1 MSEDES
7 KGEKEKE
14 NMNEYLGQRPP
25 SRPPTRST
33 TPLIDQQQ
41 GDLVESFDESENA
54 RMIEEIL
61 NTHLEGF
68 KTSIEDA
75 KQQAFATPKKK
86 ETLIKTFTNKMRSYL
101 REHPLRH
108 TDKKEKH
115 PEYTEEEIY
124 ETLQNDDQ
132 ERHEKLER
140 KMEKLQAQFENF
152 NRERDTVN
160 KVVTKTK
167 KSKTR
172 KQKKRTARTTPSTM
186 RTQEKLQDKN

>member
-1 MSEDES
+1 
-7 KGEKEKE
+7 
-14 NMNEYLGQRPP
+14 
-25 SRPPTRST
+25 
-33 TPLIDQQQ
+33 
-41 GDLVESFDESENA
+41 
-54 RMIEEIL
+54 
-61 NTHLEGF
+61 
-68 KTSIEDA
+68 
-75 KQQAFATPKKK
+75 
-86 ETLIKTFTNKMRSYL
+86 MRSYL

-108 TDKKEKH
+108 TDKQEKH

-152 NRERDTVN
+152 NREQDTVN

-172 KQKKRTARTTPSTM
+172 KQKRGQLGRLP
-186 RTQEKLQDKN
+186 

>member
-68 KTSIEDA
+68 KKSIEDA
-75 KQQAFATPKKK
+75 KQQALATPRK
-86 ETLIKTFTNKMRSYL
+86 ETLIQTFKNKMMSYL
-101 REHPLRH
+101 RERP
-108 TDKKEKH
+108 
-115 PEYTEEEIY
+115 
-124 ETLQNDDQ
+124 
-132 ERHEKLER
+132 
-140 KMEKLQAQFENF
+140 
-152 NRERDTVN
+152 
-160 KVVTKTK
+160 TKTH
-167 KSKTR
+167 R
-172 KQKKRTARTTPSTM
+172 
-186 RTQEKLQDKN
+186 